1 MFTLI
6 SLPPALRLRLQVH
19 STTRPGLF
27 TKDNVKIAEICIDV
41 ISMSRPQR
49 VGKGKQCGH
58 SNMLKT
64 NICLVSL

>member
-1 MFTLI
+1 MLTLI

-27 TKDNVKIAEICIDV
+27 TKDNVKIAEICIDA

-49 VGKGKQCGH
+49 VGKGKQNNVKCL
-58 SNMLKT
+58 SIASVDT
-64 NICLVSL
+64 VIC

>member
-1 MFTLI
+1 MVLTLI

-41 ISMSRPQR
+41 ISMSRKQNNVKGSV
-49 VGKGKQCGH
+49 VGMNPYRQFEV
-58 SNMLKT
+58 NMD
-64 NICLVSL
+64 V